1 MKHTGSHITLRHDLA
16 ALPFLV
22 PFFAVFLVFIAYPI
36 IYSLWLSVHQVTIF
50 SDFYDTFG
58 TMTYV
63 GLENYA
69 RILTS
74 VQFWWAVAAT
84 FIYAV
89 LTIVPGIALSL
100 FLALMLN
107 RALMGFGLMRSGFF
121 LPHVF
126 DIYVV
131 GIVWLLLYYPGSGL
145 VSQFIATLGAA
156 ETARDGVLD
165 NPYLTLP
172 AITAAMV
179 LKNAGF
185 GMILFLVTLNNI
197 NPSIMEAA
205 DVDGAGKGQKL
216 LYVTLPL
223 LRPIILFLVV
233 TGTVGA
239 INAFAEIY
247 AMTDDTG
254 GVPVEMA
261 GETVQSARTGG
272 YHLFKTF
279 DEGRYGEAAAVSFVF
294 MLFALVISYVN
305 FRLLRSSD

>member
-1 MKHTGSHITLRHDLA
+1 MTHARPRITLRQDLA
-16 ALPFLV
+16 ALPFLA
-22 PFFAVFLVFIAYPI
+22 PFFAVFLLFIAYPI
-36 IYSLWLSVHQVTIF
+36 FYSLWLSVHQVTIF
-50 SDFYDTFG
+50 SDFYDIFG

-69 RILTS
+69 HILTS
-74 VQFWWAVAAT
+74 VQFWWAVGAT

-89 LTIVPGIALSL
+89 LTIIPGIALSL

-107 RALMGFGLMRSGFF
+107 RRLMGLGVMRSGFF
-121 LPHVF
+121 IPHVF

-145 VSQFIATLGAA
+145 VSRFIAMIGAS
-156 ETARDGVLD
+156 ETARQGVLD
-165 NPYLTLP
+165 NPMLTLP
-172 AITAAMV
+172 AITFAMV

-185 GMILFLVTLNNI
+185 GMILFLVSLNNI
-197 NPSIMEAA
+197 NPSIIEAA
-205 DVDGAGKGQKL
+205 DVDGASRRQKL
-216 LYVTLPL
+216 FHVIIPL
-223 LRPIILFLVV
+223 LRPMILFLVV
-233 TGTVGA
+233 TGTVGS

-247 AMTDDTG
+247 AMTNDTG
-254 GVPVEMA
+254 GVPVEVL

-272 YHLFKTF
+272 YHLFRTF

-294 MLFALVISYVN
+294 MIFALVISFIN